1 MQLQGKR
8 TLVTGGA
15 RGIGLA
21 IAQKFIDRGA
31 RVAIADIDGP
41 GAERAAE
48 SLGAGSIGLHLDV
61 TDPAQVQQA
70 IGKTVAAFG
79 GLDVMVNNAG
89 IEVTKPLVETTDEE
103 LARVLDV
110 NVKGVFYG
118 IKYAVPALVD
128 AGGGNIVNLSSLAGL
143 AGVPLLSAYC
153 ASKAAVLRLTQTAA
167 IELRPMGIRVN
178 AICPGL
184 IQTAMLDRL
193 GAAFESASGIA
204 FGDLTTQVQGRTATP
219 EEVAEVAAYLA
230 SDDASFVTGS
240 SYNIDNGAAASTL

>member
-8 TLVTGGA
+8 ALVTGGA

-31 RVAIADIDGP
+31 CVAIADIDGP
-41 GAERAAE
+41 GADLAAK

-143 AGVPLLSAYC
+143 AGAPLLSGYC

-167 IELRPMGIRVN
+167 VELRPMGIRVN

-193 GAAFESASGIA
+193 GAAMESATGIA
-204 FGDLTTQVQGRTATP
+204 FGDLTAQAQGRTATP